1 MLMSIQ
7 LLSPGT
13 DEVLTWLLSC
23 DILTLLV
30 EGSDVD
36 FGMDTCVHVL
46 YPFFV
51 VLLCHHCHFESDHWD
66 LLSHIASLL
75 MTLSFLS

>member
-36 FGMDTCVHVL
+36 FGMDPCVHVL
-46 YPFFV
+46 YSFFV
-51 VLLCHHCHFESDHWD
+51 VLPHNHCHFESDHED
-66 LLSHIASLL
+66 KLSHIACLL
-75 MTLSFLS
+75 

>member
-13 DEVLTWLLSC
+13 DEVLTWWLLSL

-36 FGMDTCVHVL
+36 FGMDPCVHVL
-46 YPFFV
+46 YPFCV
-51 VLLCHHCHFESDHWD
+51 VLPRHHCHFGLDQIIGICCHT
-66 LLSHIASLL
+66 IQA
-75 MTLSFLS
+75 F

>member
-13 DEVLTWLLSC
+13 DEVLTWLLSL

-30 EGSDVD
+30 EGSDAD
-36 FGMDTCVHVL
+36 FVWILVSMFCIH
-46 YPFFV
+46 F
-51 VLLCHHCHFESDHWD
+51 LLCFLIIIVTLNQIIKICCH
-66 LLSHIASLL
+66 
-75 MTLSFLS
+75 TLHAF